1 MSTVSDESFAKT
13 NNIDNKLQL
22 KKQYRLA
29 RGMSTICSFGK
40 LLDWNPL
47 TLSLYFAFVLHLCT
61 CVTLFS
67 CTRFTWKMRY
77 LFSQSVFSNSDDIAI
92 ICLSQFSYRAMRLCQ
107 RLINFNFTDSFSLE
121 EATRDSGSTSESRKS
136 NFEYLTPLWIV
147 MLAVAVPTTVFMI
160 WRATKKCKWR

>member
-22 KKQYRLA
+22 KKQYLLA
-29 RGMSTICSFGK
+29 RGMSAICSFGK

-47 TLSLYFAFVLHLCT
+47 TLSLYFAFVFHLCT
-61 CVTLFS
+61 CATLFS

-92 ICLSQFSYRAMRLCQ
+92 IFLSQFSYRAMRLCQ

-121 EATRDSGSTSESRKS
+121 EATRDSGSTSESRKN
-136 NFEYLTPLWIV
+136 NFAYLTPLWIV